1 MTGFSRIQN
10 LQHLRALILL
20 YRHGSLRNA
29 SLETGISI
37 PTLRRHIDALESDI
51 GARLVT
57 RSQSRVEFTAEGR
70 KLLEGALR
78 IERELSEVEST
89 VAAGRQSC
97 SGEVSLSAVSGTGTE
112 WLIPH
117 LARFSQSC
125 PDVRIKLNIAKFE
138 FPKNYEDFDL
148 VIQVGEPTDDNR
160 VNRPVAH
167 YSCGF
172 YCSGAVIERY
182 GCPETVEELLN
193 LPHISADWMRSESA
207 AFEKLFAGHRALPGA
222 ILHTDH
228 CAAQI
233 NAALAGYGW
242 TVISHRW
249 ARKHQTLVRL
259 IPHLNIVESELWI
272 SARRGFHKTYRI
284 KCLYDFIVRCFEHD
298 NALFLPLST
307 RTEADDVSR
316 VALAQS
322 NVR

>member
-1 MTGFSRIQN
+1 MTGFSSIQN

-29 SLETGISI
+29 SLETGVSI
-37 PTLRRHIDALESDI
+37 PTLRRHIDALEADI
-51 GARLVT
+51 GARLVA
-57 RSQSRVEFTAEGR
+57 RSQSRVEFTAEGK

-125 PDVRIKLNIAKFE
+125 PELRLKLNIAKFE
-138 FPKNYEDFDL
+138 FPRNYDDYDL

-172 YCSGAVIERY
+172 YCSGTVIERH
-182 GCPETVEELLN
+182 GCPGTLDELLK
-193 LPHISADWMRSESA
+193 LPYISSDWMRNDSVG
-207 AFEKLFAGHRALPGA
+207 FEKIFTGRRALPRA
-222 ILHTDH
+222 ILHTDD
-228 CAAQI
+228 CLAQI

-259 IPHLNIVESELWI
+259 MPQLNIVESELWI

-284 KCLYDFIVRCFEHD
+284 KCLHDFIVRSFAHD
-298 NALFLPLST
+298 NYLFLPQTT
-307 RTEADDVSR
+307 RTGGIAMSHA
-316 VALAQS
+316 ALADS
-322 NVR
+322 H

>member
-1 MTGFSRIQN
+1 MTGFSSIQN

-37 PTLRRHIDALESDI
+37 PTLRRHIDALEADI
-51 GARLVT
+51 GARLVA

-78 IERELSEVEST
+78 IERELSEVETT

-125 PDVRIKLNIAKFE
+125 PELRIKLNIAKCE
-138 FPKNYEDFDL
+138 FPGNYEDFDL
-148 VIQVGEPTDDNR
+148 VIQIGKPTDDNR

-172 YCSGAVIERY
+172 YCSGTVIERY
-182 GCPETVEELLN
+182 GCPATVEELLT
-193 LPHISADWMRSESA
+193 LPHISADWMRSQSA
-207 AFEKLFAGHRALPGA
+207 AFEKVFAGQRGLPRAV
-222 ILHTDH
+222 LHTDH

-242 TVISHRW
+242 TVIHHRW
-249 ARKHQTLVRL
+249 ARKHRNLVRL
-259 IPHLNIVESELWI
+259 MPHLNIAESELWI
-272 SARRGFHKTYRI
+272 SARRGFHKTYRV
-284 KCLYDFIVRCFEHD
+284 KCLYDFIVCCFEHD
-298 NALFLPLST
+298 NELFLPLST
-307 RTEADDVSR
+307 PAEGDHAPHA
-316 VALAQS
+316 ALADA
-322 NVR
+322 N